1 VTASTPSIRSL
12 APRSAS
18 TALIALAAGLALL
31 YYGRA
36 FLVTLCMAFIT
47 AFILE
52 PFVGLLIRI
61 RVPRALGSFVVCS
74 LALCVVYLAGLG
86 VFTQVSGVVEE
97 FPKYAQRINN
107 IADRVVAATDSMEQ
121 KLKDL
126 VVPKRLSEQPAPP
139 PAPARPLTR
148 RQRAAESG
156 LPQPAV
162 PGAVPEVRIR
172 AESVPLAA
180 LLFGGW
186 AMSVYEILLM
196 ASFIPFLV
204 YFMLSW
210 RDHLLLS
217 FLQLFQGQG
226 RIVASNS
233 LNGIARI
240 IRAFV
245 VGNTLLGLLLAI
257 ATTLVFWLF
266 RLPYPILLGSLSG
279 FLSLF
284 PYIGLPLAILPA
296 LLGAVAVYD
305 NMTAYVIILTV
316 VAFLHLVAMNL
327 LYPKIVGPRV
337 HLNPL
342 VVTVALMFWS
352 VLWGALGLLFAIPL
366 TAGLKAVCD
375 NVERLEPYGRL
386 LGD

>member
-52 PFVGLLIRI
+52 PFVGLLIAFACRGPWAVSWSARWPSAWSI
-61 RVPRALGSFVVCS
+61 SRGWRLH
-74 LALCVVYLAGLG
+74 AGLG
-86 VFTQVSGVVEE
+86 RGGGVPQVRPTDQQHRRPGGGCHGFHGAEAE
-97 FPKYAQRINN
+97 GPGGAQT
-107 IADRVVAATDSMEQ
+107 A
-121 KLKDL
+121 
-126 VVPKRLSEQPAPP
+126 
-139 PAPARPLTR
+139 
-148 RQRAAESG
+148 QRAAGASSG
-156 LPQPAV
+156 ARQTAYQTAARR
-162 PGAVPEVRIR
+162 GVRLASTSR
-172 AESVPLAA
+172 ARRSARSPHPAESVPLAA

-245 VGNTLLGLLLAI
+245 VGNTLLACC
-257 ATTLVFWLF
+257 W
-266 RLPYPILLGSLSG
+266 P
-279 FLSLF
+279 
-284 PYIGLPLAILPA
+284 
-296 LLGAVAVYD
+296 
-305 NMTAYVIILTV
+305 
-316 VAFLHLVAMNL
+316 
-327 LYPKIVGPRV
+327 
-337 HLNPL
+337 
-342 VVTVALMFWS
+342 
-352 VLWGALGLLFAIPL
+352 
-366 TAGLKAVCD
+366 
-375 NVERLEPYGRL
+375 
-386 LGD
+386 

>member
-1 VTASTPSIRSL
+1 MTAPTPSFRSL

-18 TALIALAAGLALL
+18 TALIALAAGIALL

-139 PAPARPLTR
+139 PPRPLTR

-156 LPQPAV
+156 PLQPAA

-172 AESVPLAA
+172 NESAPLAA

-217 FLQLFQGQG
+217 FLQLFQGQA

-245 VGNTLLGLLLAI
+245 LGNTLLGLLLAI

-266 RLPYPILLGSLSG
+266 RLPYPILLGPLSG

-305 NMTAYVIILTV
+305 NMTAYVIVMTV

>member
-1 VTASTPSIRSL
+1 MTATTPSFRSL

-18 TALIALAAGLALL
+18 TALLALAAGIALL

-36 FLVTLCMAFIT
+36 FLVTLCLALIT

-74 LALCVVYLAGLG
+74 LALCVVYLLGLG

-107 IADRVVAATDSMEQ
+107 LADRVVAATDSMEQ
-121 KLKDL
+121 QLKDL
-126 VVPKRLSEQPAPP
+126 VVPKRLREQPP
-139 PAPARPLTR
+139 PAPAKPLTR

-156 LPQPAV
+156 LPQPAT

-172 AESVPLAA
+172 AEGAPLWA
-180 LLFGGW
+180 LLFGAW
-186 AMSVYEILLM
+186 AMSAYEILLM

-210 RDHLLLS
+210 RDHLMLS
-217 FLQLFQGQG
+217 FLQLFHDQG

-233 LNGIARI
+233 LTGIARI

-245 VGNTLLGLLLAI
+245 LGNTLLGVILAI

-266 RLPYPILLGSLSG
+266 RLPYPILLGPLSG

-284 PYIGLPLAILPA
+284 PYIGLPLAILPG
-296 LLGAVAVYD
+296 LLGALAVYE
-305 NMTAYVIILTV
+305 NMTAYVIISTV
-316 VAFLHLVAMNL
+316 VAFLHLVTMNL

-352 VLWGALGLLFAIPL
+352 VLWGAIGLVFAIPL

-375 NVERLEPYGRL
+375 NVEQLEPYGRL

>member
-1 VTASTPSIRSL
+1 
-12 APRSAS
+12 
-18 TALIALAAGLALL
+18 
-31 YYGRA
+31 
-36 FLVTLCMAFIT
+36 
-47 AFILE
+47 
-52 PFVGLLIRI
+52 
-61 RVPRALGSFVVCS
+61 
-74 LALCVVYLAGLG
+74 
-86 VFTQVSGVVEE
+86 
-97 FPKYAQRINN
+97 
-107 IADRVVAATDSMEQ
+107 
-121 KLKDL
+121 
-126 VVPKRLSEQPAPP
+126 
-139 PAPARPLTR
+139 
-148 RQRAAESG
+148 
-156 LPQPAV
+156 
-162 PGAVPEVRIR
+162 VPEVRIR

-296 LLGAVAVYD
+296 LMGAVAVYD